1 MSCHDVLEDVSLVV
15 MKHDQVAQ
23 ARDHVLNGL
32 PDLRQ
37 IVRGSLFKRTIRHRQ
52 GCPKCDAGD
61 GHPMW
66 ILTVGYRGGRTRQ
79 LSLRAE
85 QVPQVRAWLAN
96 YRKSKAALEK
106 ICELNQ
112 RLLRPQTAGPSA
124 RKARG
129 D

>member
-1 MSCHDVLEDVSLVV
+1 
-15 MKHDQVAQ
+15 MKHNNHVAQ
-23 ARDHVLNGL
+23 ARERMLGRL
-32 PDLRQ
+32 PDLRE

-52 GCPKCDAGD
+52 RCPKCEAGE
-61 GHPMW
+61 GHPVW
-66 ILTVGYRGGRTRQ
+66 ILTVGYPGGRTRQ

-112 RLLRPQTAGPSA
+112 RLLRPESPAPGGRRVA
-124 RKARG
+124 R

>member
-1 MSCHDVLEDVSLVV
+1 ML
-15 MKHDQVAQ
+15 
-23 ARDHVLNGL
+23 RRL

-37 IVRGSLFKRTIRHRQ
+37 IVRGSLLKRVIRHRQ
-52 GCPKCDAGD
+52 GCRKCAAGW
-61 GHPMW
+61 GHPVW
-66 ILTVGYRGGRTRQ
+66 VFTIGYPGGRTRQ

-106 ICELNQ
+106 VCELNQ
-112 RLLRPQTAGPSA
+112 QFLRPAPTVPKRGRAA
-124 RKARG
+124 R

>member
-1 MSCHDVLEDVSLVV
+1 
-15 MKHDQVAQ
+15 MKHDPVAQ
-23 ARDHVLNGL
+23 ARDRVLERL

-37 IVRGSLFKRTIRHRQ
+37 IVRGSLFRRTIRHAQ

-79 LSLRAE
+79 LSLRVE
-85 QVPQVRAWLAN
+85 QVAQVRAWLAN

-106 ICELNQ
+106 LCELNQ
-112 RLLRPQTAGPSA
+112 RLLRPDSPRPTRRSEGGS
-124 RKARG
+124 
-129 D
+129 

>member
-1 MSCHDVLEDVSLVV
+1 
-15 MKHDQVAQ
+15 MKHTQIAQ
-23 ARDHVLNGL
+23 AQKRVLRRL

-37 IVRGSLFKRTIRHRQ
+37 IVRGSLFKRAIRHRQ
-52 GCPKCDAGD
+52 GCAKCEAGD

-66 ILTVGYRGGRTRQ
+66 ILTVGYPGGRTRQ

-85 QVPQVRAWLAN
+85 QVSQVRAWLAN
-96 YRKSKAALEK
+96 YRRSKAALEQ

-112 RLLRPQTAGPSA
+112 RLLRPETPTIRRA
-124 RKARG
+124 RPTR

>member
-1 MSCHDVLEDVSLVV
+1 
-15 MKHDQVAQ
+15 MKHDRVAQ
-23 ARDHVLNGL
+23 ARDRVLKGL
-32 PDLRQ
+32 PDLRE

-52 GCPKCDAGD
+52 GCPKCEAGE

-66 ILTVGYRGGRTRQ
+66 ILTIGYRGGRTRQ

-85 QVPQVRAWLAN
+85 QVPQVRAWRAN
-96 YRKSKAALEK
+96 YHKTKAALEK

-112 RLLRPQTAGPSA
+112 QLLRPESPRPGA
-124 RKARG
+124 RKAAR

>member
-1 MSCHDVLEDVSLVV
+1 VL
-15 MKHDQVAQ
+15 A
-23 ARDHVLNGL
+23 GL
-32 PDLRQ
+32 PDLQQ
-37 IVRGSLFKRTIRHRQ
+37 IVRGSLFKRTIRHRE
-52 GCPKCDAGD
+52 GCPKCEGGE

-79 LSLRAE
+79 LSLRPD
-85 QVPQVRAWLAN
+85 QVPQVRTWLAN

-112 RLLRPQTAGPSA
+112 HLLRPESSRPRA
-124 RKARG
+124 RRGAR

>member
-1 MSCHDVLEDVSLVV
+1 M
-15 MKHDQVAQ
+15 MKHNQVAP
-23 ARDHVLNGL
+23 ARERVLRRL
-32 PDLRQ
+32 PDLHQ

-52 GCPKCDAGD
+52 GCPKCEAGE
-61 GHPMW
+61 GHPVW
-66 ILTVGYRGGRTRQ
+66 ILTVGYPGGRTRQ

-96 YRKSKAALEK
+96 YRKSKAALEQ

-112 RLLRPQTAGPSA
+112 RLLRPEVSPPDARRTA
-124 RKARG
+124 R

>member
-1 MSCHDVLEDVSLVV
+1 ML
-15 MKHDQVAQ
+15 MKHNQVAP
-23 ARDHVLNGL
+23 ARNRVLDGL

-52 GCPKCDAGD
+52 GCPKCEAGD

-112 RLLRPQTAGPSA
+112 RLLRPESPGPGA
-124 RKARG
+124 RRAARG
-129 D
+129 

>member
-1 MSCHDVLEDVSLVV
+1 
-15 MKHDQVAQ
+15 MKHDRIAP
-23 ARDHVLNGL
+23 ARDRVLARL

-52 GCPKCDAGD
+52 GCPKCDAGE
-61 GHPMW
+61 GHPVW

-85 QVPQVRAWLAN
+85 QVSQVRDWLAN
-96 YRKSKAALEK
+96 YRRSKAALEK

-112 RLLRPQTAGPSA
+112 QWLRPESPRPRA
-124 RKARG
+124 RRAPR